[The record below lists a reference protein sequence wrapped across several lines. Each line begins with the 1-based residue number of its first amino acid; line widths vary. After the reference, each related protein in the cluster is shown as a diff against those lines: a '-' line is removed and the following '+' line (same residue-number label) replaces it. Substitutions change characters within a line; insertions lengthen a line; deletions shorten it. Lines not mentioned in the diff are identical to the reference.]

1 MIDIA
6 AMSLV
11 GDWMD
16 TCLPDEE
23 VAENIIIVNLEHC
36 VRDFWTTYLL
46 DLAKATVNSQQETV
60 SYEIEHWI
68 R

>member
-1 MIDIA
+1 MTPNWGNFSLFFEAEFLLGACFTPDMIDIA

-23 VAENIIIVNLEHC
+23 VAGNIQILEDYKGP
-36 VRDFWTTYLL
+36 RDSTT
-46 DLAKATVNSQQETV
+46 
-60 SYEIEHWI
+60 
-68 R
+68 

>member
-1 MIDIA
+1 MTPNWGNFSLFFEDEFFLLGACFTPDMIDIA

-36 VRDFWTTYLL
+36 FRDF
-46 DLAKATVNSQQETV
+46 
-60 SYEIEHWI
+60 
-68 R
+68 

>member
-1 MIDIA
+1 MTPNWGNFSLFFEAEFLLGACFTPDMIDIA

-23 VAENIIIVNLEHC
+23 VAGNIQIS
-36 VRDFWTTYLL
+36 D
-46 DLAKATVNSQQETV
+46 D
-60 SYEIEHWI
+60 
-68 R
+68 